1 MHRLNFTICI
11 LAICLCLLA
20 KTNSCSANEKW
31 TQFRGTDSSGIA
43 SESASPPVQWDLKRQ
58 IVWEAE
64 VPGVGWSSPV
74 YDAGRIWLTSAIT
87 TPATPEQIEKK
98 KQGVEYARIKT
109 VAASVELR
117 VICLELAS
125 GKILHDL
132 MMAKIDDPELI
143 NPMNSYASPT
153 AAIANGRVII
163 HFGNY
168 GTWCLDAASGEPLW
182 KKTFVVDHSVG
193 PGSSPIIFNDKVIL
207 VCDGIDQQFVVA
219 VNLETGEE
227 AWRTNRPPMRAPSG
241 EQQKAYCTPTL
252 INVNGRDQ
260 AIIPTAQWIVSYDPD
275 SGEELWRADHGNGF
289 SVTPMATFE
298 SGLVIFSTGYG
309 RTQFVAVDPT
319 GSGDVT
325 ETHIR
330 WRARNAPTMPSFI
343 GSGGRI
349 YAIAD
354 DGIMV
359 CLDAKTGEVLERK
372 RIGGN
377 FSASPL
383 LAAGNLYLSSREGTV
398 SVIHCSDG
406 LETVATNKFES
417 PILASPAVVGD
428 DLLIRTEK
436 KLYRIKK

>member
-1 MHRLNFTICI
+1 MHRLNFTFCI

-31 TQFRGTDSSGIA
+31 TQFRGTDSSGTA

-117 VICLELAS
+117 VICVELAS

-132 MMAKIDDPELI
+132 VMAKIDDPELI

-252 INVNGRDQ
+252 INVNGQDQ
-260 AIIPTAQWIVSYDPD
+260 AIIPTAAMDRQLR
-275 SGEELWRADHGNGF
+275 SGFRRRTLASRSREWFFGNADGHVRIWAGHFRNRLR
-289 SVTPMATFE
+289 SIPIRRCR
-298 SGLVIFSTGYG
+298 SNRLG
-309 RTQFVAVDPT
+309 RRDRNPYQVCVP
-319 GSGDVT
+319 
-325 ETHIR
+325 ETHPR
-330 WRARNAPTMPSFI
+330 CHR
-343 GSGGRI
+343 
-349 YAIAD
+349 
-354 DGIMV
+354 
-359 CLDAKTGEVLERK
+359 L
-372 RIGGN
+372 
-377 FSASPL
+377 SAV
-383 LAAGNLYLSSREGTV
+383 AAGSTQLLMTGLWCASTPKPAKCWNANGSAEIFRPHRCWPR
-398 SVIHCSDG
+398 VICIFP
-406 LETVATNKFES
+406 VAKES
-417 PILASPAVVGD
+417 F
-428 DLLIRTEK
+428 R
-436 KLYRIKK
+436 